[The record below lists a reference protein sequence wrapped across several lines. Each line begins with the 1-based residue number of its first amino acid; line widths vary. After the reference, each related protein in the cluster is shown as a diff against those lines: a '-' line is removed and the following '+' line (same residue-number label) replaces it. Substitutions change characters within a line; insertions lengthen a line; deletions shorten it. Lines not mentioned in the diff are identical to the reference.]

1 MVNRKYLTAGVIV
14 IAAVATFLILFVDW
28 EARAVKKHLH
38 SLAKDLEWSAG
49 ENGLAA
55 ARRIRRLQEGLAENC
70 QVDIPGYGISRSVDK
85 KDVPTYMMMARN
97 YYKDLSVDLE
107 DMDVQLIDLPQ
118 AQAVATAIVKATGAD
133 GRRNDAVLALQ
144 FRLQKVEKRWRV
156 TEATEIEILE
166 R

>member
-1 MVNRKYLTAGVIV
+1 
-14 IAAVATFLILFVDW
+14 
-28 EARAVKKHLH
+28 
-38 SLAKDLEWSAG
+38 
-49 ENGLAA
+49 
-55 ARRIRRLQEGLAENC
+55 
-70 QVDIPGYGISRSVDK
+70 
-85 KDVPTYMMMARN
+85 MMMARN